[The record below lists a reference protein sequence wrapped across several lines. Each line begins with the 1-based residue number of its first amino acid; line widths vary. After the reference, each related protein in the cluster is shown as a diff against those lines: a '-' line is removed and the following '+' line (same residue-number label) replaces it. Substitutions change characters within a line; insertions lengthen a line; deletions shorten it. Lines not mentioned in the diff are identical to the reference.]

1 MTKRK
6 VDHPHV
12 DRALEYVRGVVAK
25 KIPACLWVRLACQR
39 HLADLKRSRSKVY
52 PYRFDPDRAER
63 ACRFAELFPHVKG
76 HWAIP
81 QPGKPDAT
89 KIRLEPWQCFIRS
102 SIYGWVE
109 KAKPVRRFTIAYI
122 EVPRKNA
129 KSTLGAIDG
138 LQFFAADGEM
148 GAEVYSGATTEKQ
161 AWEVFRPA
169 KQMAERSPA
178 FLEAYGVVVNAA
190 SLVIPGNGSR
200 FEPIIGKPGDGASPS
215 LAIADEYHE
224 HPDSTQYDTMVTG
237 MGARRQPLMLT
248 ITTAGENM
256 EGPCYALHERVQRML
271 KGTEPDERVFG
282 IIYTIDEKDDWTTE
296 EALRK
301 ANPNFDVSVS
311 GDFLRR
317 QQANAIASSRDQ
329 NVFKTKHLNIW
340 VTARAAWLNM
350 EWWHRQADPGL
361 RPEDFRGEPCWLG
374 LDLASRIDLAAKVR
388 VFRRTVD
395 GATHFYA
402 FGQFYVPEE
411 TVEDPRLRHYQGW
424 VADGYLR
431 ATEGAEIEQELI
443 KTDLLADAAM
453 FEVRELGFDQ
463 WGATKLVQELQA
475 EGLPVVEIPQNVKH
489 LSEPMKGLEAALK
502 AGRFHH
508 DGNPCFAWQMGNVTV
523 KPDANE
529 NIFPRKER
537 VENKIDG
544 AVALIMAFGRA
555 MLAPEEAPAL
565 VVDFIEP
572 EAE

>member
-1 MTKRK
+1 MSRS
-6 VDHPHV
+6 DPHPHV
-12 DRALEYVRGVVAK
+12 TRALAYAKDVVAGRTL
-25 KIPACLWVRLACQR
+25 ACEWVRLACKR
-39 HLADLKRSRSKVY
+39 HLEDLKRSKSKTY
-52 PYRFDPDRAER
+52 GFLFDHARAER
-63 ACRFAELFPHVKG
+63 ACQFAELFPHVKG

-89 KIRLEPWQCFIRS
+89 KIRLESWQCFIRC

-109 KAKPVRRFTIAYI
+109 KAKPIRRFTTAYI

-148 GAEVYSGATTEKQ
+148 GAEIYSGATTEKQ

-169 KQMAERSPA
+169 KQMAERSPE

-215 LAIADEYHE
+215 LAITDEYHE

-271 KGTEPDERVFG
+271 KGTEPDERLFG
-282 IIYTIDEKDDWTTE
+282 IIYTIDEQDDWTTE

-317 QQANAIASSRDQ
+317 QQQTAIASSRDQ
-329 NVFKTKHLNIW
+329 NIFKTKHLNIW

-350 EWWHRQADPGL
+350 EWWHRQQDATL
-361 RPEDFRGEPCWLG
+361 RLEDFRGEACWLG
-374 LDLASRIDLAAKVR
+374 LDLASKIDLAAKVR
-388 VFRRTVD
+388 VFRRIIE
-395 GATHFYA
+395 GASHYYA
-402 FGQFYVPEE
+402 FGQFYVPES
-411 TVEDPRLRHYQGW
+411 TVQDPRNRHYQGW
-424 VADGYLR
+424 VKDGHLI
-431 ATEGAEIEQELI
+431 ATEGEAIDQERI
-443 KTDLLADAAM
+443 KGDILADGQT

-463 WGATKLVQELQA
+463 WGATKLIQELQGV
-475 EGLPVVEIPQNVKH
+475 GLPVVEIPQNVKH
-489 LSEPMKGLEAALK
+489 LSEPMKLIEAAIK
-502 AGRFHH
+502 AGTFHH
-508 DGNPCFAWQMGNVTV
+508 DGNPCFTWMMGNVTV

-537 VENKIDG
+537 PENKIDG

-555 MLAPEEAPAL
+555 ALAPEEAAAL
-565 VVDFIEP
+565 AVDFID
-572 EAE
+572 EAEET